1 MLLLFHS
8 DSARRAH
15 LTCDPVNLL
24 ALRRGAGAE
33 RKQNV
38 TLRLSATYAHPCL
51 SSRHAGHAAFGPFP
65 FVCLSLRSLHYG
77 LTAAVR
83 MGLDTIENSRWM
95 LFLLIGA
102 RDHRFGILIR
112 QVLTTKAVGA
122 AFAGGAQQILELLM
136 ALVLQ

>member
-24 ALRRGAGAE
+24 ALRRG
-33 RKQNV
+33 
-38 TLRLSATYAHPCL
+38 
-51 SSRHAGHAAFGPFP
+51 AGHAAFGPFP